1 VFKEER
7 GGVRRGREYRVGSG
21 ECPVQ
26 SGERGDSGPF
36 GPAGKLTAHV
46 GTAAATEAHWL

>member
-1 VFKEER
+1 MFKEER

-26 SGERGDSGPF
+26 SGEW
-36 GPAGKLTAHV
+36 
-46 GTAAATEAHWL
+46 GTRDPLGLRENLQRM